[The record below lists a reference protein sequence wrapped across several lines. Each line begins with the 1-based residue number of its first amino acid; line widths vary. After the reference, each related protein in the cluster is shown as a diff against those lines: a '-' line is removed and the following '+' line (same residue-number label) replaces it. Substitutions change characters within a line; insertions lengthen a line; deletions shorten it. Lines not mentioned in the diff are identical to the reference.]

1 MPTVAECKTML
12 IKAACRTG
20 VPPNIISTKLLSPAD
35 KQDMLAG
42 HLTQDELEAH
52 VKVWKDMGMPRY
64 RVFDKGV

>member
-1 MPTVAECKTML
+1 
-12 IKAACRTG
+12 
-20 VPPNIISTKLLSPAD
+20 
-35 KQDMLAG
+35 MLAG